1 MKPVSATCKIL
12 VFSFALL
19 GVSCVWAW
27 GQSSASDPPASATGA
42 TSIQAG
48 SKAATPQAGSEKDD
62 SKAPENNATPA
73 AAAPNQ
79 GYTDPKPD
87 AKGGKVAPGLYEDW
101 DTLKIPSNIE
111 FADPMPPSVAEFPE
125 FTREFVQLTWRPWD
139 IIDLYVVKPK
149 GVKNP
154 PVILYLYS
162 FPSDT
167 DRFRGD
173 EFAKLATKNGFAAV
187 GFVSALTGQRYH
199 DRPMREW
206 FVSELQE
213 ALATSVHDVHL
224 ILNYLDKR
232 GDLDMTRVGMFGDG
246 SGASIAIMAASVD
259 PRIKALDLFDPWGD
273 WPDWIA
279 NTKFIQIE
287 DERTSYLK
295 PEFLKKVENLDPVK
309 YLPEL
314 KTQRVRVE
322 YLDTDPVTPS
332 SARLRVEAA
341 AAAHA
346 KLVHYANSK
355 EFMKIEGQNGEI
367 FDWLKEQLVPALAA
381 QASGAGHPAQPA
393 PADKSSQ
400 R

>member
-1 MKPVSATCKIL
+1 MNPFSAFSKAL
-12 VFSFALL
+12 AFVVFL
-19 GVSCVWAW
+19 GLYSVGAW
-27 GQSSASDPPASATGA
+27 GQSSPSSSAA
-42 TSIQAG
+42 
-48 SKAATPQAGSEKDD
+48 
-62 SKAPENNATPA
+62 PA
-73 AAAPNQ
+73 AGAPNQ
-79 GYTDPKPD
+79 GYANSKPD
-87 AKGGKVAPGLYEDW
+87 TKDSKASAGLFEDW
-101 DTLKIPSNIE
+101 DTLKIPDNIVY
-111 FADPMPPSVAEFPE
+111 ADPMPPLVSQFPG
-125 FTREFVQLTWRPWD
+125 FTREFVQVTWRPWD

-173 EFAKLATKNGFAAV
+173 EFAEAATRNGFAAV
-187 GFVSALTGQRYH
+187 GFVSALTGHRFH
-199 DRPMREW
+199 DRPMKQW

-213 ALATSVHDVHL
+213 ALGTSVHDVQL

-279 NTKFIQIE
+279 YSKFIQIE
-287 DERTSYLK
+287 DERTEYLK

-314 KTQRVRVE
+314 KTQRVRVQ
-322 YLDTDPVTPS
+322 YLDTDTVTPKP
-332 SARLRVEAA
+332 ARLRMEAA

-346 KLVHYANSK
+346 KLVHYANPK
-355 EFMKIEGQNGEI
+355 EFMKTVGQNGEM
-367 FDWLKEQLVPALAA
+367 FDWLKQQLVPSLATQGTGARDAA
-381 QASGAGHPAQPA
+381 QAA
-393 PADKSSQ
+393 PLDKASQ
-400 R
+400 H